1 MPLIPLALAALSLAG
16 CSTLP
21 APGPADGQLRVT
33 ELGVE
38 SGHLGLAVPL
48 LGTARGCV
56 VTLIGDVP
64 ACVRY
69 AGKRCSVT
77 TTGCED

>member
-1 MPLIPLALAALSLAG
+1 MPLVPLALAALSLAG

-21 APGPADGQLRVT
+21 APGTADGQLRVT

-38 SGHLGLAVPL
+38 SGHLGLAVPA
-48 LGTARGCV
+48 LGAARGCI
-56 VTLIGDVP
+56 VTAIGHVP

-69 AGKRCSVT
+69 AGDRCSVVT
-77 TTGCED
+77 EGCR